1 MQEIVGENSAA
12 DLKPEEEKADADQ
25 LIDTNRTDPMSQ
37 GEVLKIKVLKSS
49 FLHKHSK

>member
-12 DLKPEEEKADADQ
+12 DLKPEGEKADADQ

-37 GEVLKIKVLKSS
+37 GEVLEILKSS
-49 FLHKHSK
+49 LLQKHSK